1 MAWITEEAL
10 YQKSTA
16 SAATWGK
23 GTVLI
28 GSRTV
33 KAGNFL
39 ELEIFPLVAVERGC
53 WQEAKKQS
61 REAQRRVNMR
71 NAQKR
76 LARLLNANFGPG
88 DLLGHF
94 TCAQG
99 AKEEQARRQVKN
111 FISRLRRRATK
122 AGKKLKYVYVIETT
136 GAEGKMKYHVHMAL
150 NGGWIDR
157 DALEAAWGQGLARV
171 DRCKDQ
177 PGGLKGFALYITQ
190 RKATQEKL
198 LSRRWACSQNLRQP
212 VVRTSYSRFRRR
224 DMDKMAAEAADFSAL
239 AKKFPGYEIVERPE
253 VKYSDYL
260 PGAYITVLFKRRG
273 A

>member
-61 REAQRRVNMR
+61 REAQRRVNLR

-99 AKEEQARRQVKN
+99 AKEEKARRQVKN

-122 AGKKLKYVYVIETT
+122 AGKKLLADSPAYTYCPNC
-136 GAEGKMKYHVHMAL
+136 GAKM
-150 NGGWIDR
+150 D
-157 DALEAAWGQGLARV
+157 LEV
-171 DRCKDQ
+171 DNA
-177 PGGLKGFALYITQ
+177 P
-190 RKATQEKL
+190 
-198 LSRRWACSQNLRQP
+198 
-212 VVRTSYSRFRRR
+212 
-224 DMDKMAAEAADFSAL
+224 
-239 AKKFPGYEIVERPE
+239 
-253 VKYSDYL
+253 
-260 PGAYITVLFKRRG
+260 
-273 A
+273 